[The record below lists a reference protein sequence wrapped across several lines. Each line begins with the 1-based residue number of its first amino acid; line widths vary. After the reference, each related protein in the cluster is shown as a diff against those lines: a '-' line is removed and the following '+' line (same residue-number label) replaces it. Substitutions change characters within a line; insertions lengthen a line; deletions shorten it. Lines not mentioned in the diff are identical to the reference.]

1 MSLPDPLITIS
12 PDYLSG
18 APVFTGTRV
27 PVRALFDYLEAGE
40 SLAAFLAQ
48 FPGVSRDHAVAVIK
62 LAAKT
67 VTRGEGG
74 SKAA

>member
-27 PVRALFDYLEAGE
+27 PVRALFDYLEAGD
-40 SLAAFLAQ
+40 SLNAFLTQ
-48 FPGVSRDHAVAVIK
+48 FPGVSREHAVAVIK

-67 VTRGEGG
+67 VTLGEGG